1 QGQGNA
7 GATGVTL
14 ECTNCHNPHGNGQY
28 RILNTEPGEDWTGAA
43 GVAQW
48 TAPTNEVEV
57 IDGPALTTGQTHNYT
72 VQPGYLTSD
81 VTGSATDGDYFRYKW
96 DPSGATNFYL
106 LKDPMNSGWNGQ
118 TPTNEAAIA
127 SIPDTTL
134 GAALSSSSTSATVAA
149 TAGMPTHTPT
159 TEPQPLFLVKI
170 DSEIITA

>member
-96 DPSGATNFYL
+96 DPSGATNFTNFYL

-134 GAALSSSSTSATVAA
+134 GAALSSSSTSATVAS
-149 TAGMPTHTPT
+149 TA
-159 TEPQPLFLVKI
+159 
-170 DSEIITA
+170 